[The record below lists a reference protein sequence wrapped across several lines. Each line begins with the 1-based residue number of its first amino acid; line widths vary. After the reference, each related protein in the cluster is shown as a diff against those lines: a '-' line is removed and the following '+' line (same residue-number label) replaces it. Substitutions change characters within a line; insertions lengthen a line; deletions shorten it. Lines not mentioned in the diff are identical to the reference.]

1 MLVNIVTES
10 EHDNGFLL
18 SVDASRLDWG
28 WQQHVSQSVVC
39 VVCVCVYVCVCVCLC
54 VCVHVCVCV
63 RACVTLLAEV
73 SFLQASY
80 DRYRLNMENGSS
92 S

>member
-28 WQQHVSQSVVC
+28 WQQHVSRSVC
-39 VVCVCVYVCVCVCLC
+39 VLCVCVYVC
-54 VCVHVCVCV
+54 VCVCV